1 MPKSRT
7 SSRRNSLKKTPLQ
20 LSVKIPPKR
29 VRERFLIIYELE
41 GCQKAVN
48 FLTEY
53 YEVRKM
59 RIVLDGKKVGNNYLG
74 SYLKNTARFK
84 KDGLRKRIV
93 LHELY
98 HHLVEV
104 RGLEMTLR
112 IEEKEANNY
121 ARHFLRNQKNS

>member
-7 SSRRNSLKKTPLQ
+7 SSRRKTPKKTQ
-20 LSVKIPPKR
+20 IHLSVKLPPKKI
-29 VRERFLIIYELE
+29 RERFLIIYELE

-59 RIVLDGKKVGNNYLG
+59 RIVLDGKKVGNNYWG
-74 SYLKNTARFK
+74 TYQKNTACFK
-84 KDGLRKRIV
+84 KDGLRKGIV

-104 RGLEMTLR
+104 RSLEIPLR
-112 IEEKEANNY
+112 TEEKEANAY
-121 ARHFLRNQKNS
+121 AKRFLNN